1 MGEHFSV
8 ELFHKTKCHPAPP
21 HYRPSHFCCACLCL
35 LCAPQV
41 LSTLMSSAG
50 GGHGGGGGAHNIRPD
65 QVESEIGKFRMHR
78 NHQNGVPTFPLQGSS
93 SFFGGGSQH
102 QQQQQ
107 QQLQYRGGVL
117 GGHKRIGSGDI
128 GGGLGGGGGSGS
140 LLRGVGG
147 GGCGGCGG
155 GYRGGGGKLGSI
167 LLMSGAA
174 GADSRGAPLSFPAVA
189 TSDVDRLRL
198 VATDRKA
205 KIAAAKVERVQC
217 AFISRVCLCSR
228 SFFFEV
234 VKITAK
240 RTKHLKQAKTCFF
253 VLSPSSVVVRPR
265 LRARL
270 SSSTRP
276 CSY

>member
-1 MGEHFSV
+1 
-8 ELFHKTKCHPAPP
+8 
-21 HYRPSHFCCACLCL
+21 
-35 LCAPQV
+35 
-41 LSTLMSSAG
+41 MSSAG

-107 QQLQYRGGVL
+107 QQQQQLLQYRGGVL
-117 GGHKRIGSGDI
+117 GGHKRIGSGEI
-128 GGGLGGGGGSGS
+128 GAGLGGVGGSGS

-147 GGCGGCGG
+147 GGCGG
-155 GYRGGGGKLGSI
+155 GYRGGGGNLGSI

-189 TSDVDRLRL
+189 TRDVDRLRL

-217 AFISRVCLCSR
+217 AFISRVFCLCSR
-228 SFFFEV
+228 SFFF
-234 VKITAK
+234 K
-240 RTKHLKQAKTCFF
+240 
-253 VLSPSSVVVRPR
+253 LSK
-265 LRARL
+265 LL
-270 SSSTRP
+270 LN
-276 CSY
+276 